1 LFWIWAAALLVLGAM
16 TAPLLFGRVN
26 IVDDLGA
33 FHLPIR
39 AFYAGQLARG
49 EAFDWMPQ
57 LFDGFYLTGEG
68 QAGTYHPWHW
78 LLYRAL
84 PLPVAFELELLGSYP
99 FMLWGMYWF
108 LRRRLPRGAAALGS
122 LAFTFSGFNLLHF
135 VHPNA
140 IAIVA
145 HIPWSLGCIDRLMGA
160 ADRRGAAMAAAGLAL
175 LTGSQLLL
183 GYPQYVWFSLLAEA
197 GMVVFLWRSMPGGI
211 APQEHARI
219 KSSVFVLGWHAV
231 MRRSRGSACR
241 GGTCPP
247 DATGREGMPPHSP
260 PAARHSPL
268 PFLLAAK
275 MVGLMLGG
283 VQLLPMIDALT
294 HAARQSPQA
303 EYLASGSLNSLNL
316 LQLIAPYLYA
326 DRVLAVNTHEF
337 GLYIGAVPLV
347 LLVWLACYPQ
357 PLGRLRP
364 MVRAAGVLA
373 VFAFCMA
380 LGDAGQIYRL
390 QRFLPL
396 VGSFRYPCRYLVLLH
411 LATSILAA
419 VGFVTLVRQYR
430 GGRRVA
436 WRQMRPL
443 WIVVF
448 MSVEA
453 AIMGIVLRNRP
464 QFGPWPAILLGP
476 ALISTAA
483 LLLTLAARGSRA
495 ALVGLVLFAA
505 LDLGSYGLS
514 YAVLYPPYT
523 ARLDRLIAA
532 TFVPPGPAGGRMVA
546 DLMRFDDPGPR
557 RGNLF
562 IMAGWDRADGYAG
575 LEPQRRLDYRQLAA
589 LRVAGVRWVRRST
602 TSAAIAGLLDG
613 DPNWRRVPAPL
624 PRVRL
629 VTRVQPSD
637 DPARDLA
644 RINIE
649 TTALVER
656 GTMVGLAALDPPYGK
671 PALTPC
677 PSPAGGR
684 GESRSALPGTAK
696 TVVQRPGRWQ
706 IETDCGSE
714 QLLVVAESFHSGWR
728 ARVDGRVAPVVRVNG
743 DFLGCRVGPG
753 RSEVVLEFRPWSLL
767 AGRAMTCVGIL
778 LLIGLA
784 LPMVRLRRIVK

>member
-1 LFWIWAAALLVLGAM
+1 LFWIWAAALLLLGAM

-26 IVDDLGA
+26 IADDLGA

-108 LRRRLPRGAAALGS
+108 LRRRLPRGAAALGG

-197 GMVVFLWRSMPGGI
+197 GMVVFLWRSTPGGI
-211 APQEHARI
+211 
-219 KSSVFVLGWHAV
+219 
-231 MRRSRGSACR
+231 GSK
-241 GGTCPP
+241 
-247 DATGREGMPPHSP
+247 
-260 PAARHSPL
+260 PL
-268 PFLLAAK
+268 LLLLAAK

-364 MVRAAGVLA
+364 MVRAAGLLA
-373 VFAFCMA
+373 VFALCMA
-380 LGDAGQIYRL
+380 MGDAGQIYRL

-411 LATSILAA
+411 LATSVLAA

-443 WIVVF
+443 WLVAF
-448 MSVEA
+448 MSVGA
-453 AIMGIVLRNRP
+453 AILGIVLHDRRP
-464 QFGPWPAILLGP
+464 FGPWPAILLGP

-483 LLLTLAARGSRA
+483 LLLALAARGSRA

-514 YAVLYPPYT
+514 YAVLYPRAT

-546 DLMRFDDPGPR
+546 DMMRFDDPGPR

-613 DPNWRRVPAPL
+613 DPNWRQVPAPL

-629 VTRVQPSD
+629 VTRVQASD

-649 TTALVER
+649 TTALVE
-656 GTMVGLAALDPPYGK
+656 PPSETASG
-671 PALTPC
+671 
-677 PSPAGGR
+677 GGR
-684 GESRSALPGTAK
+684 GESRFAPPGTAK

-728 ARVDGRVAPVVRVNG
+728 ARVDGRVVPVVRVNG

-753 RSEVVLEFRPWSLL
+753 HSKVVLEFRPWSLL
-767 AGRAMTCVGIL
+767 AGRAMTCVGIA

-784 LPMVRLRRIVK
+784 LPMVRLRRRVK